1 MNDSI
6 KINNNIFN
14 YIDMYNKS
22 VDRYKYVLFTKIQLR
37 YKLNRKFCFCWK
49 LVIFFI
55 PPD

>member
-22 VDRYKYVLFTKIQLR
+22 VDRYKYVLFTKVQLR